1 MIIMLNY
8 KNELPAYIDE
18 KFSRF
23 KDLFNKIELE
33 KMMEEIHLTQVIS
46 KELSENTK
54 LYEVMF
60 LLEQTIGSTIYQ
72 IIRDQKE
79 TIELKD
85 DFKDL
90 INEIFTY
97 IQGGIKEEKF
107 NELII
112 YLSESN
118 VKIKMM
124 E

>member
-60 LLEQTIGSTIYQ
+60 LLEQTIGFDNLSNYKRSK
-72 IIRDQKE
+72 RD
-79 TIELKD
+79 
-85 DFKDL
+85 
-90 INEIFTY
+90 NR
-97 IQGGIKEEKF
+97 IKR
-107 NELII
+107 
-112 YLSESN
+112 
-118 VKIKMM
+118 
-124 E
+124 